1 VNRELPATDRDVET
15 IIDLDRAEI
24 LSILRDVQDM
34 TTNNSEERVDP
45 FDWHRLR

>member
-1 VNRELPATDRDVET
+1 VNRELPATEEEVET

-24 LSILRDVQDM
+24 LSILRDVQEIS
-34 TTNNSEERVDP
+34 TRVEERIDP